1 MKLPRQGERER
12 EREAVINKL
21 TRKLTNKKGRI
32 LKNALFISQ

>member
-12 EREAVINKL
+12 EAVINKM